1 MVIHATEPARAKG
14 PGRMAMPAQVDAESH
29 ETMGASTGNDRMG
42 RGKVGIHL
50 LGEFEGEEDACLR
63 GLLSQGFSADRLP
76 LRSGDIAMAGPRD
89 ILVATGRYRPE
100 LHRPADLSRL
110 FGARRDR
117 TILFLSQ
124 MDPMAFS
131 PLERAGFTFINIT
144 TDETVKS
151 LVGLIALVDANAVY
165 QASKAVA
172 MRASMSNQIAH
183 SIVDLFSRL
192 RANPEAPKIEDS
204 RRQQRAMDE
213 LVGKSPMSVWIDL
226 IQNYHDGTAQ
236 HCSLVSGY
244 TLAFARVLGAGE
256 QQTGRL
262 FDAAFFHDVGKAM
275 IPLEILDKPGRLDPN
290 EWKIMQRHVI
300 HSYEILSRDEQT
312 SGEIARVARDH
323 HEYLDGSGY
332 PNGIADRAID
342 DITRII
348 TVCDIFAALT
358 EKRAYKPPKPFDEA
372 YSILKSMAGT
382 KLDPDLVRLFEKV
395 AGDCDVGR
403 RSFAAAA

>member
-1 MVIHATEPARAKG
+1 MARS
-14 PGRMAMPAQVDAESH
+14 R
-29 ETMGASTGNDRMG
+29 
-42 RGKVGIHL
+42 VGIHL
-50 LGEFEGEEDACLR
+50 LGELEGGTDACLQ
-63 GLLSQGFSADRLP
+63 GLLSQGFTADR
-76 LRSGDIAMAGPRD
+76 RSLQPSGIAAAGAQD
-89 ILVATGRYRPE
+89 ILVVTGRYRPE
-100 LHRPADLSRL
+100 LHRPGELSKL

-117 TILFLSQ
+117 TILFLSEV
-124 MDPMAFS
+124 DPTVFS
-131 PLERAGFTFINIT
+131 PLERAGFTFINVT
-144 TDETVKS
+144 TDDSVKS
-151 LVGLIALVDANAVY
+151 LVGLLALVDPHAVY
-165 QASKAVA
+165 QASKAAA
-172 MRASMSNQIAH
+172 MRASMSNRIAH
-183 SIVDLFSRL
+183 SVVDLFSRL
-192 RANPEAPKIEDS
+192 RSHSEAPQIEES
-204 RRQQRAMDE
+204 RRQRRAMGE

-290 EWKIMQRHVI
+290 EWNIMQRHVI
-300 HSYEILSRDEQT
+300 HSYDILSRDEQT
-312 SGEIARVARDH
+312 GGEIARVARDH

-348 TVCDIFAALT
+348 TICDIFSALT

-395 AGDCDVGR
+395 ACECDVGR
-403 RSFAAAA
+403 RSFAVAA